1 MSYTKYI
8 EDQIKNIALN
18 EEIHI
23 FTTRT
28 ARELY
33 PIIYKISKRKTQK
46 LLIKEKPD
54 FIVSL
59 IATGLSPNTS
69 SAFLKTDVHS
79 VISINLN

>member
-28 ARELY
+28 A
-33 PIIYKISKRKTQK
+33 
-46 LLIKEKPD
+46 KEK
-54 FIVSL
+54 
-59 IATGLSPNTS
+59 
-69 SAFLKTDVHS
+69 LK
-79 VISINLN
+79 NY

>member
-28 ARELY
+28 AKELY

-46 LLIKEKPD
+46 LLIKENKETCDISVLRKPFFD
-54 FIVSL
+54 GCLF
-59 IATGLSPNTS
+59 
-69 SAFLKTDVHS
+69 
-79 VISINLN
+79 

>member
-1 MSYTKYI
+1 MGGQIVMSYTKYI
-8 EDQIKNIALN
+8 EEQIKNIALN

-46 LLIKEKPD
+46 LLIKENKETCDISVLRKPFFD
-54 FIVSL
+54 GCLF
-59 IATGLSPNTS
+59 
-69 SAFLKTDVHS
+69 
-79 VISINLN
+79 

>member
-46 LLIKEKPD
+46 LLIKENKETCDISVLRKPFFD
-54 FIVSL
+54 GCLF
-59 IATGLSPNTS
+59 
-69 SAFLKTDVHS
+69 
-79 VISINLN
+79 

>member
-33 PIIYKISKRKTQK
+33 PIFYKISKRKTQK
-46 LLIKEKPD
+46 LLIKENKETCDISVLRKPFFD
-54 FIVSL
+54 GCLF
-59 IATGLSPNTS
+59 
-69 SAFLKTDVHS
+69 
-79 VISINLN
+79 

>member
-8 EDQIKNIALN
+8 EEQIKNIALN

-46 LLIKEKPD
+46 LLIKENKETCDISVLRKPFFD
-54 FIVSL
+54 GCLF
-59 IATGLSPNTS
+59 
-69 SAFLKTDVHS
+69 
-79 VISINLN
+79 